1 MTLRFT
7 LWYSIDGQIIPQNQN
22 CFNDKSATKIFC
34 LRGIMWLKHFF
45 LFGFQRLQQVLQR
58 FQIEKLWKRSQWRC
72 NLEVTGLFTI
82 NPVQIMI
89 TWLWHEFCVL
99 WMFWFG
105 SLNSFLVKQGVNEIN
120 IIYNTVG
127 EKDQSKIIV
136 WITIKLY
143 YENSYDFS

>member
-1 MTLRFT
+1 MILNWWSNNSPKPKLFYR
-7 LWYSIDGQIIPQNQN
+7 QICNKDILSKGNYVVE
-22 CFNDKSATKIFC
+22 T
-34 LRGIMWLKHFF
+34 FF
-45 LFGFQRLQQVLQR
+45 LIWISTITAGTATFSKLKNYKNDHNDAVISKVQVFL
-58 FQIEKLWKRSQWRC
+58 RSD
-72 NLEVTGLFTI
+72 
-82 NPVQIMI
+82 PVQIII

>member
-1 MTLRFT
+1 MTLGFT

-22 CFNDKSATKIFC
+22 CFIDKSATKIFC

-45 LFGFQRLQQVLQR
+45 YLDFNDNSRYCNVYKFKNYKNDHNDAVISKVQVFL
-58 FQIEKLWKRSQWRC
+58 RSD
-72 NLEVTGLFTI
+72 
-82 NPVQIMI
+82 PVQIMI

>member
-1 MTLRFT
+1 MILNWWSNNSPKPKLFQR
-7 LWYSIDGQIIPQNQN
+7 QICNKDILSKGNYVVGT
-22 CFNDKSATKIFC
+22 F
-34 LRGIMWLKHFF
+34 FF
-45 LFGFQRLQQVLQR
+45 LFGFQRLHQVLQR